1 MAMLQPWTPLLA
13 PVGAAD
19 LSFGGSGAD
28 VGPLVEVTGTLG
40 LGLQNDTSGYWPIH
54 HTPADTIDK
63 VDPATLRRNVGAVAV
78 LAWMLAEYPD
88 PPLPPS
94 AP

>member
-1 MAMLQPWTPLLA
+1 MASLQPWTPLLA

-28 VGPLVEVTGTLG
+28 IGPLVAVTGALG
-40 LGLQNDTSGYWPIH
+40 LGLKNDTSGYWPIH

-78 LAWMLAEYPD
+78 LAWMLAESPD
-88 PPLPPS
+88 PPLPPA